1 MKQNNKKTVRII
13 DNISINKNIHPN
25 TYFDDISTEYDR
37 WADNTYLNS
46 LETIRKQNLS
56 TF

>member
-1 MKQNNKKTVRII
+1 MTNTERII
-13 DNISINKNIHPN
+13 DNISISKNINPN
-25 TYFDDISTEYDR
+25 TYFESISTEYDR
-37 WADNTYLNS
+37 WADDACLNS